1 MRPSLAKEYDR
12 LRSGLLSLDGVSAG
26 EKFGAEAFFFRRR
39 FFCHV
44 HRGNGF
50 LLLETFV
57 WKNVDKVVKSVPGA
71 IPHPQYGGYGWV
83 RFKVSSS
90 SDLGKAKKLIEMSHN
105 YVIRTKRISLPR
117 TDETRR
123 RLKSANAR
131 FPEIHFDAKDSPKR
145 TQVIMEVQEAV
156 GSVHSGELLN
166 QAALFLRQS

>member
-90 SDLGKAKKLIEMSHN
+90 SDLQSE
-105 YVIRTKRISLPR
+105 
-117 TDETRR
+117 ETNRDVAQLR
-123 RLKSANAR
+123 DQNEKNLA
-131 FPEIHFDAKDSPKR
+131 
-145 TQVIMEVQEAV
+145 TQD
-156 GSVHSGELLN
+156 
-166 QAALFLRQS
+166 